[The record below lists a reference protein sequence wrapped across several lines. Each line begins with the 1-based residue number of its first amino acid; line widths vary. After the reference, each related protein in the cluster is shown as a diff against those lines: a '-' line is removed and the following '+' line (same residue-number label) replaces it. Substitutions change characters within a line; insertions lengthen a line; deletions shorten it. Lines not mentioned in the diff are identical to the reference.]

1 MASYD
6 EDKQEILTRLRRMEG
21 QLRGIQRMV
30 EGDKYCID
38 VLTQISSVIA
48 AAQRVGAIVLKD
60 HINGCVRKALTDG
73 QSSDE
78 AVNELVQAV
87 THFTRA

>member
-6 EDKQEILTRLRRMEG
+6 QDKQEILTRLRRMEG

-30 EGDKYCID
+30 ESDKYCID
-38 VLTQISSVIA
+38 VLTQISSIIA

-60 HINGCVRKALTDG
+60 HINGCVRKALSDG
-73 QSSDE
+73 QSSDD

>member
-1 MASYD
+1 MASYQG
-6 EDKQEILTRLRRMEG
+6 DKQEILTRLRRMEG

-30 EGDKYCID
+30 ENDKYCID
-38 VLTQISSVIA
+38 VLTQISSIIA

-73 QSSDE
+73 QSSDD
-78 AVNELVQAV
+78 AVNELVEAV
-87 THFTRA
+87 SHFTRA